1 MNTLSRVRSI
11 RRAYLEASV
20 DLTKRR
26 TWYAEAEEA
35 ATDATTDTD
44 EKPAK
49 AKALPPDVQEEVN
62 KIAGKARLEGKESGK
77 SEAMAELLKSL
88 GVDKLEDATAAI
100 KERNALR
107 DSQLTETQRLEKERD
122 EAKKEAEDAKAAR
135 AAMEQERALDRRNDD
150 IKQALTTARCS
161 NPVKV
166 MALISVMQSDELK
179 ATLKADGSVDK
190 VAVNKLV
197 EAAKKE
203 HKEYFIGTGPGSPS
217 NNNGRTSNQ
226 GDRVALKRPVQA

>member
-11 RRAYLEASV
+11 RRAHLEASV
-20 DLTKRR
+20 NLTKRR
-26 TWYAEAEEA
+26 AWYAEGEP
-35 ATDATTDTD
+35 ATDTTDAE

-49 AKALPPDVQEEVN
+49 GKTLPPDVQEEVN

-107 DSQLTETQRLEKERD
+107 DSQLTEKERLEKERD

-135 AAMEQERALDRRNDD
+135 AAMEQERQLDRRNDD
-150 IKQALTTARCS
+150 IKTALTTARCS

-166 MALISVMQSDELK
+166 MALMSVMQADELK
-179 ATLKADGSVDK
+179 ATLKADGTVDK
-190 VAVNKLV
+190 VAMNKLIDT
-197 EAAKKE
+197 AKKE
-203 HKEYFIGTGPGSPS
+203 HKEYFMGSGPGSPS
-217 NNNGRTSNQ
+217 NNNARTSNQ

>member
-11 RRAYLEASV
+11 RRAHLEASV
-20 DLTKRR
+20 NLTKRR
-26 TWYAEAEEA
+26 TWYAEDEP
-35 ATDATTDTD
+35 ATDTTDAE

-49 AKALPPDVQEEVN
+49 GKTLPPDVQEEVN

-77 SEAMAELLKSL
+77 SEAMADLLKSL

-135 AAMEQERALDRRNDD
+135 AAMEQERQLDRRNDD
-150 IKQALTTARCS
+150 IKTALTTARCS

-166 MALISVMQSDELK
+166 MALMSVMQADELK
-179 ATLKADGSVDK
+179 ATLKADGTVDK
-190 VAVNKLV
+190 VAMNKLIDT
-197 EAAKKE
+197 AKKE
-203 HKEYFIGTGPGSPS
+203 HKEYFVGGGPGSPS